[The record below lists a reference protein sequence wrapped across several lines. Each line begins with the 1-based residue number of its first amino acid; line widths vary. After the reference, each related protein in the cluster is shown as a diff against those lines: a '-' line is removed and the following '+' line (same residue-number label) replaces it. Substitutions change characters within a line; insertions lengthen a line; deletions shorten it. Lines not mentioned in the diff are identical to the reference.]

1 MGNFLRENWLWIVTP
16 LVLVLGGLAFM
27 VWFMGGDDTSA
38 PFIYN
43 IF

>member
-16 LVLVLGGLAFM
+16 IVLLVIALAVVVMNLGTS
-27 VWFMGGDDTSA
+27 DDGQ
-38 PFIYN
+38 FIYN

>member
-1 MGNFLRENWLWIVTP
+1 MGSFLRENWLWIVTP
-16 LVLVLGGLAFM
+16 IVLVLVGLVALILLSDGG
-27 VWFMGGDDTSA
+27 VDA

>member
-16 LVLVLGGLAFM
+16 IVLLVIALAWVFYNLGSGEDGQF
-27 VWFMGGDDTSA
+27 V
-38 PFIYN
+38 YN